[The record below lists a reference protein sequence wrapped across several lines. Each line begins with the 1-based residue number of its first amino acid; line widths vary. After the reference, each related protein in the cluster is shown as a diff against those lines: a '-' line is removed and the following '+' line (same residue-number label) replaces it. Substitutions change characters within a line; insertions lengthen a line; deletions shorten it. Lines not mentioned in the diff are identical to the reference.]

1 MYRKSK
7 LLFVA
12 LIFLGCAQDKS
23 VNTIESELLNTT
35 SNFDGMIIQKQV
47 EADTIKKSIKAL
59 AKAIVGDATISITYH
74 SPAVRGRII
83 WGGLVPYDQVWVT
96 GAHMATTFESSQ
108 DLIIGNTIVPAGKY
122 GLFTIPSKDQWTF
135 ILNRN
140 WQQHLADDYT
150 ESEDIIRVV
159 LNTQVSDHQER
170 LRYELIPDDSNTV
183 SIIMHWEK
191 IQFSLPMELK

>member
-1 MYRKSK
+1 MNFISI
-7 LLFVA
+7 LLLMLLA
-12 LIFLGCAQDKS
+12 CASCTNKKS
-23 VNTIESELLNTT
+23 VDIVETKPQEVPLIY
-35 SNFDGMIIQKQV
+35 DGVIIQKQV
-47 EADTIKKSIKAL
+47 EPDTIKKSIKAF
-59 AKAIVGDATISITYH
+59 AKATVGDATISITYH

-96 GAHMATTFESSQ
+96 GAHMATTLESSR
-108 DLIIGNTIVPAGKY
+108 DLIIGNTIIPAGKY

-135 ILNRN
+135 ILNKN
-140 WQQHLADDYT
+140 WQQHLADEYS

-159 LNTQVSDHQER
+159 LSTQASDHQER

-191 IQFSLPMELK
+191 IQFSIPVELK